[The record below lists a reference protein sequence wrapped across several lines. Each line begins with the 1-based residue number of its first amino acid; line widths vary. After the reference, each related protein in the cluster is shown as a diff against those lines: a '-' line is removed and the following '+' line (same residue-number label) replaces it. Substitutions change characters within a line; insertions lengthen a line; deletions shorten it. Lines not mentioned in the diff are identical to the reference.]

1 MDHHVCFSFS
11 RFGKLFGECVL
22 TIWGFK
28 QLLHEL
34 EDLRKT
40 AYDSENEEHE
50 RKLLQLWN
58 LLMPNR
64 ALDSRF
70 SNAWQDLGFQG
81 TDPKTDFRGMG
92 LLGLEN
98 LL

>member
-1 MDHHVCFSFS
+1 MSA
-11 RFGKLFGECVL
+11 
-22 TIWGFK
+22 IWGLN
-28 QLLHEL
+28 QLVGDL
-34 EDLRKT
+34 EALRKT
-40 AYDSENEEHE
+40 SYDSEDSEHE

-58 LLMPNR
+58 LLMPGR
-64 ALDSRF
+64 ALESRVCN
-70 SNAWQDLGFQG
+70 SWQDIGFQG